1 MVCKNCGMEL
11 EEGAA
16 FCQNCG
22 AKTEA
27 EPAPAAPAPEEF
39 NASAEPAAEE
49 FAYDAP
55 PVPVKKKK
63 SKAPII
69 ILIVVLVLL
78 LLVVPVIV
86 LGLILLLGGGAALL
100 AIFGMA
106 RTETPNL
113 DNSVNSGYYS
123 DYEEDTPNF
132 EFEYDTDEDGGG
144 SVGIIGGIVEDEE
157 DIATTFSD
165 PYNTYYTDGEITI
178 NPTYV
183 YWDLDG
189 SLVVEA
195 NVVNGKSFTVG
206 DIDLDEL
213 SVYNGDGEL
222 IASGHFGR
230 LENLTLDSHYY
241 EEWEFTF
248 SPEYTV
254 PGTDLSDLYCVAEF
268 YYDF

>member
-22 AKTEA
+22 TKVETE
-27 EPAPAAPAPEEF
+27 PAPEEF
-39 NASAEPAAEE
+39 TATAEPVAEE

-78 LLVVPVIV
+78 LLVVPIA
-86 LGLILLLGGGAALL
+86 ILLLIVILGGGVAALL
-100 AIFGMA
+100 AVFGMA
-106 RTETPNL
+106 RTETPNIV
-113 DNSVNSGYYS
+113 DTPNSGYFS
-123 DYEEDTPNF
+123 DYEEDEPNF
-132 EFEYDTDEDGGG
+132 EFEYDTDEDDGG
-144 SVGIIGGIVEDEE
+144 SVGIIGGAVEDNG

-165 PYNTYYTDGEITI
+165 PDNTFYTDGEITI

-183 YWDLDG
+183 YWNLDG

-213 SVYNGDGEL
+213 SVYNGEGEL
-222 IASGHFGR
+222 IANGYFGR
-230 LENLTLDSHYY
+230 LEDLTLDSHYY
-241 EEWEFTF
+241 EEWTFTF
-248 SPEYTV
+248 SPEYTN
-254 PGTDLSDLYCVAEF
+254 PGTDLSGLYCVAEF

>member
-22 AKTEA
+22 TKVETE
-27 EPAPAAPAPEEF
+27 PAPEEF
-39 NASAEPAAEE
+39 TATAEPVAEE

-55 PVPVKKKK
+55 PAPVKKKK

-78 LLVVPVIV
+78 LLVIPVIV
-86 LGLILLLGGGAALL
+86 LGLLLLIGGGAALL
-100 AIFGMA
+100 AVFGMA
-106 RTETPNL
+106 KDETPNFV
-113 DNSVNSGYYS
+113 DTPNSGYSS
-123 DYEEDTPNF
+123 DYEADVPNF
-132 EFEYDTDEDGGG
+132 EFEYDTDEDDGG
-144 SVGIIGGIVEDEE
+144 SVGIIGGAVEDDG

-165 PYNTYYTDGEITI
+165 PDNTYYTDGEITI

-213 SVYNGDGEL
+213 SVYNGKGEL
-222 IASGHFGR
+222 IASGYFGR
-230 LENLTLDSHYY
+230 LEDLTLDSHYY
-241 EEWEFTF
+241 AEWEFTF
-248 SPEYTV
+248 SPEYTI
-254 PGTDLSDLYCVAEF
+254 PDTDLSGLYCVAEF